1 MRSVRILAAGA
12 VGTLSMGLLTLVPAW
27 ASAPYD
33 IPASCPADTVHSTE
47 LGGDDFNPAT
57 DRSLQWDLDP
67 WGNYLDDP
75 KFGVVQRDGAGQD
88 GWLLHVDNPTTPG
101 AVGAWVK
108 SQIPLPEGRRIYAG
122 VRHSYALDALRTEP
136 QEPGDPVFTTPTTGA
151 SAVIP
156 ASPQAKY
163 IASASVESRGF
174 VTTSTDVSGL
184 AGTSASPRLTI
195 HQTREGRADWAT
207 GWDIDDIAIHTCDAA
222 TPSLPTDVTAT
233 GQLGAAR
240 LRWVPPSWHGTG
252 GLTRYRITVS
262 PGDRVID
269 NIPASATSAYVSGLA
284 RHVSYTFTL
293 QAYSAAGGSQAV
305 TRSLT
310 GTKLTALASPST
322 ISAGKSSKVS
332 GKLYRADNSAALRG
346 STVVLQGRKK
356 GTYTWNDKATTTTW
370 SGSGEYA
377 FIVRPSSSWQY
388 RVLYRSGN
396 GTYLG
401 TFSVTRTVTV
411 S

>member
-1 MRSVRILAAGA
+1 MS
-12 VGTLSMGLLTLVPAW
+12 LLTLVPAW
-27 ASAPYD
+27 ASAQAD

-67 WGNYLDDP
+67 SGNYLDDP
-75 KFGVVQRDGAGQD
+75 KFQVVQRDGAGQD

-101 AVGAWVK
+101 TAGAWVK
-108 SQIPLPEGRRIYAG
+108 SQISLPEGRRIYAG
-122 VRHSYALDALRTEP
+122 VQQSYALDALRTEP
-136 QEPGDPVFTTPTTGA
+136 QEPGDPVFTTPLTGA

-156 ASPQAKY
+156 ASPQAKT
-163 IASASVESRGF
+163 IASASVESHRF
-174 VTTSTDVSGL
+174 VTTATDVSGL
-184 AGTSASPRLTI
+184 AGTVASPRLSVRQI
-195 HQTREGRADWAT
+195 REGRADWAT

-233 GQLGAAR
+233 GQLGAMR
-240 LRWVPPSWHGTG
+240 LRWVPPSWQGTG

-269 NIPASATSAYVSGLA
+269 NVPANATSAYVSGLS
-284 RHVSYTFTL
+284 RHVSYTFRL
-293 QAYSAAGGSQAV
+293 QAYSASGGSQAV
-305 TRSLT
+305 ARSLT
-310 GTKLTALASPST
+310 GTKLTATANPST
-322 ISAGKSSKVS
+322 IAVGKSSRIS
-332 GKLYRADNSAALRG
+332 GKLYRADNSAAITG
-346 STVVLQGRKK
+346 AAVVLQGRKK
-356 GTYTWNDKATTTTW
+356 GTSTWSDRATSTTW
-370 SGSGEYA
+370 SSSGEYA